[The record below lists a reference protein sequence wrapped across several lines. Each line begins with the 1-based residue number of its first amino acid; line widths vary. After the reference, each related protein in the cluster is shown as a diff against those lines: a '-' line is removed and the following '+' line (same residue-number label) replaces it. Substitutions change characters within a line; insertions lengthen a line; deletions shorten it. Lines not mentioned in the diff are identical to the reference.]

1 MSTLNRALPLLRTS
15 IRCITTAP
23 RNTIP
28 NTVCPKETAFFKT
41 LAPTWWD
48 DNSVVKLLRYM
59 TPVRVELLK
68 ENLINAGLV
77 HSEEVDPQRPF
88 ENIKVLEVGC
98 GGGFLAEAIAKLG
111 AHVTG
116 IDANDDLIRVA
127 KEHMLKDE
135 TLKKN
140 LTYKTVTVEEFALEN
155 AERFDV
161 IVSSEVIE
169 HVLDKEVFASNALK
183 CLRPGGSAFFTTMNR
198 TPISGFY
205 YIYLCENVMKLIPKG
220 AHEYAKF
227 MRPKEMV
234 DLFRK
239 YKCITTNIEGFT
251 LNPITGNWFRVG
263 HPHFNFAL
271 HAIKHTTV

>member
-1 MSTLNRALPLLRTS
+1 
-15 IRCITTAP
+15 
-23 RNTIP
+23 
-28 NTVCPKETAFFKT
+28 
-41 LAPTWWD
+41 
-48 DNSVVKLLRYM
+48 
-59 TPVRVELLK
+59 
-68 ENLINAGLV
+68 
-77 HSEEVDPQRPF
+77 
-88 ENIKVLEVGC
+88 
-98 GGGFLAEAIAKLG
+98 
-111 AHVTG
+111 
-116 IDANDDLIRVA
+116 
-127 KEHMLKDE
+127 MLKDE

-239 YKCITTNIEGFT
+239 CKRICVII
-251 LNPITGNWFRVG
+251 V
-263 HPHFNFAL
+263 FA
-271 HAIKHTTV
+271 